1 MGYKKNTVTL
11 YIKEVMKEKGITS
24 KMLQDELG
32 VTQATTSYLVNS
44 KTNPS
49 LDTLQRIAEILEV
62 PIWRLFY
69 KETPKELQSEQP
81 SIPQSQT
88 IICPHCGKPIE
99 LEVKAKKGN

>member
-24 KMLQDELG
+24 KMLQNELG
-32 VTQATTSYLVNS
+32 VTQATASYLVNG

-69 KETPKELQSEQP
+69 AEVPERLQERPATSG
-81 SIPQSQT
+81 ST
-88 IICPHCGKPIE
+88 LTCPHCGKRIGIK
-99 LEVKAKKGN
+99 LEKEC